1 MELNKE
7 VEIRKNSFEP
17 LYNKDWLFPETGK
30 AGFHY
35 NDVNS
40 AVKGLLQDL
49 QKYHINPSGEDF
61 ITWIEKWFPDIFRR

>member
-1 MELNKE
+1 MEL
-7 VEIRKNSFEP
+7 VEQGVIKKNGYEL

-40 AVKGLLQDL
+40 AVKGLIEDL
-49 QKYHINPSGEDF
+49 RKYKIYPNSEEL
-61 ITWIEKWFPDIFRR
+61 IKWIEKWFPDIFRR